1 MYAAPKISK
10 TSLPSYLFLET
21 FYFQPVFF
29 PSISFHVIFF
39 AGWGGV
45 QGHQTP
51 PIKRPPKR
59 VLPHSR
65 HVLLWFHLDLLF
77 YGSGSRPRTWRWS
90 APGALHLFCGWRCWC
105 GCWCRG
111 NLRGFGAVF
120 WWGGRRDEGL
130 VGWGSLGGRSLWD
143 GWRLGRCWETN
154 HWHLWGKLIE
164 PVEVNFAAKAT
175 WVWVAGVFP
184 PVPIFFEKYDH
195 IVKLDSISPS
205 EIRGKNDNNLF
216 WNKPLPSHCDHS
228 HGMQNVLREKRWNC
242 THSDLWTT
250 PDLPVRWW
258 TSPSRP
264 RLDRWGSSVV
274 DRRALSPRTTIRWA
288 GRWFFLLD
296 PPCSDPS
303 SYVQSSQVP
312 STAPRA
318 TRSYETLP
326 KVDSNDGYSNIAR
339 YSPWRLLHQPIW
351 QICSNWI
358 AFPQLLRWCF
368 F

>member
-1 MYAAPKISK
+1 M
-10 TSLPSYLFLET
+10 
-21 FYFQPVFF
+21 
-29 PSISFHVIFF
+29 
-39 AGWGGV
+39 
-45 QGHQTP
+45 
-51 PIKRPPKR
+51 
-59 VLPHSR
+59 
-65 HVLLWFHLDLLF
+65 
-77 YGSGSRPRTWRWS
+77 
-90 APGALHLFCGWRCWC
+90 
-105 GCWCRG
+105 
-111 NLRGFGAVF
+111 
-120 WWGGRRDEGL
+120 
-130 VGWGSLGGRSLWD
+130 
-143 GWRLGRCWETN
+143 
-154 HWHLWGKLIE
+154 
-164 PVEVNFAAKAT
+164 
-175 WVWVAGVFP
+175 
-184 PVPIFFEKYDH
+184 
-195 IVKLDSISPS
+195 DSISPS
-205 EIRGKNDNNLF
+205 EIGGKNDNIFF

-228 HGMQNVLREKRWNC
+228 HGKQNVLREKRWNC

-368 F
+368 FFKWNHHLVTMYWNWSGALLTWWCTTRDINSRSKVKDIALAPVVLRISKAWKNTRSR